1 MVLIGVDPH
10 KASHTAVVI
19 DRDERE
25 LARFTVRA
33 SRGQVVELL
42 AFAAPFTDRRWAIES
57 AGGLGFLL
65 AQQLVRAGEDVVD
78 VPATLSAKVRL
89 LGSGRGSKNDPNDA
103 LSTAVAALRDQRLRT
118 VAVED
123 PVMVLRLLADR
134 HQDLTS
140 LRTQAVCRLH
150 ALLAALTPGGVQRRL
165 SATAAAA
172 FLAKVHPDTMVTTA
186 RRAMAADLVA
196 DVRRLDKA
204 IADVKARTAAAVAA
218 SGTTVTDLYGV
229 GPVIAALLIGH
240 TGDITR
246 FPSSGHYASYN
257 GTAPI
262 EASSGPKVRH
272 RLNPRGNRQLNH
284 ALHMIAVTQ
293 IRGDNPGRDYYR
305 KKIAEGKTTREARRA
320 LKRKISDAVFRQL
333 LADTRT

>member
-19 DRDERE
+19 DHDERE
-25 LARFTVRA
+25 LARYTVRA
-33 SRGQVVELL
+33 ARGQVGELL

-118 VAVED
+118 VGLED

-150 ALLAALTPGGVQRRL
+150 ALLAALAPGGVQRRL

-172 FLAKVHPDTMVTTA
+172 FLAKVHPDTMVTAT

-204 IADVKARTAAAVAA
+204 IADVKARTTAAVAA

-229 GPVIAALLIGH
+229 GPVIAALLVGH
-240 TGDITR
+240 TGDVTR

-284 ALHMIAVTQ
+284 ALHMVAVTQ

-305 KKIAEGKTTREARRA
+305 KKLAEGKTTREARRA
-320 LKRKISDAVFRQL
+320 LKRKISDAVYRQL

>member
-1 MVLIGVDPH
+1 
-10 KASHTAVVI
+10 
-19 DRDERE
+19 
-25 LARFTVRA
+25 
-33 SRGQVVELL
+33 
-42 AFAAPFTDRRWAIES
+42 
-57 AGGLGFLL
+57 
-65 AQQLVRAGEDVVD
+65 
-78 VPATLSAKVRL
+78 
-89 LGSGRGSKNDPNDA
+89 
-103 LSTAVAALRDQRLRT
+103 
-118 VAVED
+118 
-123 PVMVLRLLADR
+123 MVLRLLADR

-172 FLAKVHPDTMVTTA
+172 CLARVRPHTMVTVT

-204 IADVKARTAAAVAA
+204 IAEVKARTAAAVTA

-229 GPVIAALLIGH
+229 GPIIAALLIGH
-240 TGDITR
+240 SGDVTR

-284 ALHMIAVTQ
+284 ALHMTAVTQ

-320 LKRKISDAVFRQL
+320 LKPKISDTVYRQL
-333 LADTRT
+333 KADAIG